1 VKAFVDTNVL
11 VYAVDRADP
20 ARRARAREVLAIGA
34 DGGLVVS
41 AQVLA
46 EFLVVTRRLA
56 VPVAPAVARELVRT
70 IAGAAEVIAQ
80 SSELVLA
87 ASERAEREQLSLWD
101 AMIVQ
106 AAVDAGCDVLLTE
119 DLQHGRD
126 HDGLVVRDPFRD
138 GAD

>member
-1 VKAFVDTNVL
+1 VRVFIDTNVL

-20 ARRARAREVLAIGA
+20 TKRDRARAVLSLGA

-46 EFLVVTRRLA
+46 
-56 VPVAPAVARELVRT
+56 
-70 IAGAAEVIAQ
+70 AAERAQ
-80 SSELVLA
+80 
-87 ASERAEREQLSLWD
+87 RDRLSFWD

-106 AAVDAGCDVLLTE
+106 AAIDAGCDVLLTE

-138 GAD
+138 TRA

>member
-20 ARRARAREVLAIGA
+20 VRRARAREVLALGA

-56 VPVAPAVARELVRT
+56 VPVAPAVARELART

-119 DLQHGRD
+119 DLQHGRE

>member
-1 VKAFVDTNVL
+1 MKAFVDTNVL

-20 ARRARAREVLAIGA
+20 VRRARAREVLALGA

-56 VPVAPAVARELVRT
+56 VPVAPAVARELART

-119 DLQHGRD
+119 DLQHGRE

>member
-1 VKAFVDTNVL
+1 MKAFVDTNVL

-56 VPVAPAVARELVRT
+56 VPVAPAVARELART

>member
-1 VKAFVDTNVL
+1 MKAFVDTNVL

-56 VPVAPAVARELVRT
+56 VPVAPAVARELART

-119 DLQHGRD
+119 DLQHGRE

-138 GAD
+138 AAD

>member
-1 VKAFVDTNVL
+1 MV
-11 VYAVDRADP
+11 
-20 ARRARAREVLAIGA
+20 
-34 DGGLVVS
+34 
-41 AQVLA
+41 
-46 EFLVVTRRLA
+46 
-56 VPVAPAVARELVRT
+56 
-70 IAGAAEVIAQ
+70 AQ

-126 HDGLVVRDPFRD
+126 HDGLAVRDPFRD
-138 GAD
+138 AAV